1 MLCQNCHKNEA
12 TIHVQQI
19 MNGKIQS
26 VHLCAECAAEK
37 AANTP
42 ELQDFNLAEMLIN
55 LAGKVADAA
64 AESGTKSDE
73 TASEEERTV
82 VCPVCG
88 WELKQFRKTGY
99 LGCPDCYSAF
109 GPVIEQLLENMHHG
123 SEHQG
128 KIPLSSAPAGHPV
141 REKTLLRRE
150 LESLRKDLEIRIKR
164 EEYEEAAV
172 LRDRI
177 QKLTKKLKETG
188 D

>member
-37 AANTP
+37 AADTP

-64 AESGTKSDE
+64 AGSGTENEKS
-73 TASEEERTV
+73 APEEERSV
-82 VCPVCG
+82 ICPVCG

-109 GPVIEQLLENMHHG
+109 GPVIERLLSDMHYG
-123 SEHQG
+123 TAHQG
-128 KIPLSSAPAGHPV
+128 KIPLSAASAGSPV
-141 REKTLLRRE
+141 REQVQLRRE
-150 LESLRKDLEIRIKR
+150 LESLRRELEIRIR
-164 EEYEEAAV
+164 QEEYEEAAV

-177 QKLTKKLKETG
+177 QELTAKLKGSG